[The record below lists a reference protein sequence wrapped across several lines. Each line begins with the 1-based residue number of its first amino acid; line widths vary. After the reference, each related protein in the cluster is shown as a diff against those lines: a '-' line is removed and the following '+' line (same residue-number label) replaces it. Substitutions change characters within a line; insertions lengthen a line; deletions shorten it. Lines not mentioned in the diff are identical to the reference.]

1 LHGSKRSALV
11 YLVMGL
17 FSVMMTIM
25 ATTAATRLPLQP
37 LTVRRAAFA
46 PHGFSVC
53 IEGRSEYLTLP

>member
-11 YLVMGL
+11 YLVVGL
-17 FSVMMTIM
+17 VSVMIM
-25 ATTAATRLPLQP
+25 ATNAATRLPLQP

-53 IEGRSEYLTLP
+53 IEGCPEYLTLP